1 MVPKMVNLENKTDA
15 EIDQWIVNHERGGKT
30 QSPLFQELIVERN
43 RRHGK
48 GLEIT
53 ASIAAMTKN
62 AKEGRYISYA
72 DLAAANELSLSKAR
86 LKMNGKHGHLDDLLA
101 YCHSHGMPLLTA
113 IVVEKAHI
121 DSGEMDEGPLK
132 AFVAGARRLGVSV
145 SEPTEF
151 LKQCQAECFEW
162 AKTQSDA
169 VDVTEATDA
178 PDASDATDATDAT
191 DAVEE

>member
-1 MVPKMVNLENKTDA
+1 MVSLENKTDA
-15 EIDQWIVNHERGGKT
+15 EIDQWIANHERGEQT
-30 QSPLFQELIVERN
+30 RSTLYQELIVERN

-53 ASIAAMTKN
+53 TSVAAITKA

-86 LKMNGKHGHLDDLLA
+86 LKMNGKHGHLGDLLA
-101 YCHSHGMPLLTA
+101 FSHSHAMPLLTA
-113 IVVEKAHI
+113 MVVEKAHI
-121 DSGEMDEGPLK
+121 ESGEMDAGPLK
-132 AFVAGARRLGVSV
+132 TFVEGARRLGVSV
-145 SEPTEF
+145 SDPEAF

-169 VDVTEATDA
+169 IDVTEATDA
-178 PDASDATDATDAT
+178 ADATDATDAT